1 MDPSK
6 TVVTPERFARGMT
19 FDEYVRFVATPK
31 NLAREGSGGEK
42 RRDWS
47 GHLRTTFEVT
57 RLHPEQVEALK
68 WLAAQ
73 PGGPAKMLVIAEE
86 WSSDCRRDLPV
97 FARMAE
103 AAPLELRIFPRDGQ
117 KFSSSA
123 RPTLAEAPDSN
134 ADLMS
139 EFLNDK
145 NGRTW
150 QSIPV
155 AAFYTRDLEY
165 LYHYVEYP
173 AIYHKDDVVGR
184 RIRDARPGETPE
196 QTRERAGREF
206 MALQASPFFR
216 IWACAGVDE
225 MISSLHERLVLGRPA
240 SA

>member
-1 MDPSK
+1 
-6 TVVTPERFARGMT
+6 MT
-19 FDEYVRFVATPK
+19 FDDYVGFVATPQ
-31 NLAREGSGGEK
+31 NLAREASMGAA
-42 RRDWS
+42 RRDQS
-47 GHLRTTFEVT
+47 GHLRATYEST
-57 RLHPEQVEALK
+57 RLGPAQVEALR

-86 WSSDCRRDLPV
+86 WSSDCRRDVPV

-103 AAPLELRIFPRDGQ
+103 AAPFELRIFPRDGQ
-117 KFSSSA
+117 KLSSSA
-123 RPTLAEAPDSN
+123 RPSLAEAPDSN
-134 ADLMS
+134 ADIMA

-155 AAFYTRDLEY
+155 AVFYTRDMTY

-173 AIYHKDDVVGR
+173 AIYHKDSVVGR
-184 RIRDARPGETPE
+184 IRAARPGETPE
-196 QTRERAGREF
+196 QTRQRSDREF
-206 MALQASPFFR
+206 TALQQSPLFK

-225 MISSLHERLVLGRPA
+225 MISALHELLVMGAP